1 MKNLFIKLAYT
12 DVDSRITFR
21 LVDQDTE
28 TGRQYTKL
36 ELHCLDLEDFNN
48 LVKLLN
54 QPDKL
59 DDQFVVL
66 REEMMFVSLACF
78 PPETGPDELSDEEL
92 ASVTKAIEIA
102 TVILGSTLKKEQANE
117 NN

>member
-1 MKNLFIKLAYT
+1 MRNLFVKLAYS

-28 TGRQYTKL
+28 SGKKTKL
-36 ELHCLDLEDFNN
+36 ELHCLDLEDFSN

-54 QPDKL
+54 HPEKL
-59 DDQFVVL
+59 DDQFVVF
-66 REEMMFVSLACF
+66 REKMMFVSLACF
-78 PPETGPDELSDEEL
+78 PPETVPDELSDEEL

-102 TVILGSTLKKEQANE
+102 SVILGNTLNKE
-117 NN
+117 